1 MVSRR
6 KLWVLSVS
14 GAAVIAIVFLAAGL
28 SGLDLLPGRPL
39 PRAPVPDSVDVAGG
53 LPAVD
58 TLPIVV
64 WRILSIL
71 LVVLFPFAVIRFLIS
86 PQMRK
91 RVLRDFAL
99 IVFLLLL
106 NYLIARAV
114 GQAGLFGAGQQ
125 AANGATPDALAGQAS
140 RETQVNPPEWL
151 SFAVTLLLLLL
162 LAGLGGLLWRRY
174 RLGSSPLEKLGRE
187 ARAAVD
193 DLRAGG
199 ELKNIVTRC
208 YAEMCAVLRE
218 QRGIRRQAA
227 MTPREFETR
236 LAAIG
241 LPRENVLRLTR
252 LFEAVRYGSKTPG
265 DQEEREAMACLTAIA
280 EACARLA

>member
-1 MVSRR
+1 M
-6 KLWVLSVS
+6 
-14 GAAVIAIVFLAAGL
+14 VFLAAGL

-125 AANGATPDALAGQAS
+125 AANGATPEALAGQAS

-187 ARAAVD
+187 AQAAVD

-199 ELKNIVTRC
+199 ELKNSVTRC
-208 YAEMCAVLRE
+208 YAEMCAVLCK

-265 DQEEREAMACLTAIA
+265 DQEEREAVTCLTAIA